1 MSKDTRFLSEG
12 KEGTAPAGGVAVEE
26 VRNAE
31 NTWEITVGTTG
42 LRPDNDIYWSGGTLD
57 AARIF

>member
-1 MSKDTRFLSEG
+1 MSEG

-42 LRPDNDIYWSGGTLD
+42 LRLYNDIYWSGGTMD